1 MPAAIRLSLF
11 LLCYLAALEAFGSLV
26 NDLYLPTLPQ
36 MRLDFHTSRSIIQL
50 GLSFGMIG
58 LGLGELYWGPL
69 SDKLGRKPVLYYS
82 LAVFMLGSIVSV
94 FSPNITFFLICRLVQ
109 GLGGSGAIMLARTI
123 PTDKYAGRTL
133 ARFMALIGAIN
144 GIAPAGGPIL
154 GGFLAESIG
163 WRGIFIVLT
172 AIGLAM
178 FLLGFHLPESLPPD
192 KRKKGTM
199 LALMREY
206 IPLLHNRPFM
216 IHVTL
221 KGAAL
226 GALFCYISA
235 GPFIIEEH
243 YGYSAFQFGLIFGAN
258 ALAIVVGSI
267 VCLKFRTMKK
277 AAVIGT
283 AGMTLFAIA
292 EGIAIYFID
301 SFWIFEIFTVPML
314 FTSGLVFASSNTLAM
329 NEGRNVAGSAS
340 AILGLAGYV
349 FGCIV
354 SPLVGLGDI
363 LLSTAIG
370 LTVCALI
377 AFYCG
382 WRSWKLPA
390 MKIQPHIG

>member
-1 MPAAIRLSLF
+1 MPAPIRLSLF

-36 MRLDFHTSRSIIQL
+36 MRLDFHTSRSVIQL

-94 FSPNITFFLICRLVQ
+94 FSPTITFFLICRLVQ

-123 PTDKYAGRTL
+123 PTDKYVGRTL

-192 KRKKGTM
+192 KRKKGTL
-199 LALMREY
+199 LALMHEY

-226 GALFCYISA
+226 GALFCYISG

-258 ALAIVVGSI
+258 ALAIVIGSI
-267 VCLKFRTMKK
+267 VCLKFSTMKK

-292 EGIAIYFID
+292 EGVAIYFID

-354 SPLVGLGDI
+354 SPLVGLGNI

-382 WRSWKLPA
+382 WCSWKLPA
-390 MKIQPHIG
+390 MKIQPRIG